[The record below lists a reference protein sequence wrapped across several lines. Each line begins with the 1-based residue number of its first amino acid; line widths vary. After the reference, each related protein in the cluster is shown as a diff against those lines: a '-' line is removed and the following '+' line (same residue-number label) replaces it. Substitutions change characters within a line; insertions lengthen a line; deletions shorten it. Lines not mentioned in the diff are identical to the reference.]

1 MRKKFIVTFQLS
13 DGSNLLRTCY
23 AESPEHAV
31 KKISKAVEQQ
41 LKYSGLTIKESW
53 ASTEK

>member
-31 KKISKAVEQQ
+31 KKIRKVTESQ
-41 LKYSGLTIKESW
+41 LKYAGLTILESW